1 MTSLV
6 AMAVQIPPDVIPQ
19 GAIEISEAFFATI
32 AIIALG
38 IPIIRAFTRRWE
50 RGPALPAQTS
60 PDVLS
65 RLERIEQGVDA
76 IAVEVERIAE
86 AQRFSAKIMAEMQKK
101 VLPAPPPAAASAPE
115 APK

>member
-1 MTSLV
+1 MLPSMQV
-6 AMAVQIPPDVIPQ
+6 PPDVIPQ

-38 IPIIRAFTRRWE
+38 IPIIRAITRRWE
-50 RGPALPAQTS
+50 RTPPAIQQAQ

-65 RLERIEQGVDA
+65 RLERIEQGVEA

-86 AQRFSAKIMAEMQKK
+86 AQRFSAKLMADQAQKRE
-101 VLPAPPPAAASAPE
+101 LPKPGAGS
-115 APK
+115 